1 MATKAN
7 RLAAGTPV
15 TTKSGNREYVGKT
28 KSGATFT
35 ATSMEFALL
44 NGAAPET
51 IAHVQKILSNPGKL
65 NPGKLN
71 NIKGVKGVRSFEE
84 ADATDETG
92 GADAAGSSDAGDMGG
107 GVGSQGD
114 ESDNSSVGT
123 SGFGGSEG
131 TTDLQGN
138 RNTAQIVDDWYSNPF
153 NKDGVTTVEQMRA
166 RNTWEAKGGT
176 ESFDAYD
183 PTGINAYG
191 KSAAKSKS
199 AIKSSQL
206 AAKEKEDPRS
216 LMEQLQSK
224 ITSSFKMPTI
234 KGIQQEIKEASD
246 LVERDVKGAFN
257 DFTSGYP
264 LGRPDVP
271 ISKGEP
277 HFNPNPLEDS
287 MRRPDGADNQP
298 LGAYL
303 GDMAMGTMLP
313 GFGLARAALGP
324 ADSYMGPLQSER
336 TYGGG
341 ENNTSPNKKVRTKGI
356 TNSTPNKTTLA
367 IAEPD
372 EGPTR
377 NQLRTARRQI
387 TRYA

>member
-35 ATSMEFALL
+35 ATPMEFALL
-44 NGAAPET
+44 DGAAPET
-51 IAHVQKILSNPGKL
+51 IAQVQAILS

-71 NIKGVKGVRSFEE
+71 NIKGVKGGRSFEE

-92 GADAAGSSDAGDMGG
+92 GADAGGSSDAGDMGG

-123 SGFGGSEG
+123 AGFGGSEG

-153 NKDGVTTVEQMRA
+153 NKDGVTTVKQMRA

-191 KSAAKSKS
+191 KSAAKSRS

-224 ITSSFKMPTI
+224 ITSSLKMPTI
-234 KGIQQEIKEASD
+234 KGMQQEIEKASD
-246 LVERDVKGAFN
+246 LVDRDVKGAYS
-257 DFTSGYP
+257 DLTSGYP
-264 LGRPDVP
+264 LGIPDVS

-277 HFNPNPLEDS
+277 FYNPNPLEDS
-287 MRRPDGADNQP
+287 MGRPKGSDNQP
-298 LGAYL
+298 VGAYL
-303 GDMAMGTMLP
+303 GDMFMGTMLP

-336 TYGGG
+336 AFGGG
-341 ENNTSPNKKVRTKGI
+341 ENNKSPNKKVRTKGM
-356 TNSTPNKTTLA
+356 TNSTPKSLA
-367 IAEPD
+367 VAKPAK
-372 EGPTR
+372 GLTR

>member
-35 ATSMEFALL
+35 ATPIELSLL

-51 IAHVQKILSNPGKL
+51 IAHVQAILS

-71 NIKGVKGVRSFEE
+71 NIKGVKGGRSFEE

-92 GADAAGSSDAGDMGG
+92 GADAGGSSDAGDMGG

-123 SGFGGSEG
+123 AGFGGSEG

-191 KSAAKSKS
+191 KSAAKSRS

-234 KGIQQEIKEASD
+234 KGIQQEIKKASD
-246 LVERDVKGAFN
+246 LVERDVKGAYS
-257 DFTSGYP
+257 DLTSGNL
-264 LGRPDVP
+264 LGRADVP

-277 HFNPNPLEDS
+277 FYNPNPLEDS
-287 MRRPDGADNQP
+287 MRRPNGADNQP

-341 ENNTSPNKKVRTKGI
+341 ENNTSPNKKVRTKGM
-356 TNSTPNKTTLA
+356 TNSTPKSLA
-367 IAEPD
+367 VEKPAK
-372 EGPTR
+372 GLTR

-387 TRYA
+387 TRFA